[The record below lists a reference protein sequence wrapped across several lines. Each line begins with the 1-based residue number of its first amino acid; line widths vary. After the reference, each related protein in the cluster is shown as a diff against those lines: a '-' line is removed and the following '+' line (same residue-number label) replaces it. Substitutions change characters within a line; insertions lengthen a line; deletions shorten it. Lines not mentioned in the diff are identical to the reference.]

1 MKISNSIPIVDLTA
15 SSAEVTAQIHQAC
28 RTFGFFYIIGHGI
41 DKGLQQNLE
50 TLSRQFFAQDEAVKM
65 QIKMSLGGKAWRGY
79 FPVGDELTSGQPDLK
94 EGIYFGKELEK
105 NHPMVI
111 AQAPLHGANLFPDN
125 LPNFKETVL
134 EYLTAMTT
142 LGHQLMRSIAL
153 SLGLEAEY
161 FSIHYTSDPLILF
174 RIFNYPAITNHQS
187 LWGVG
192 EHTDYGLL
200 TILKQDDAGGLQV
213 KTPSEWI
220 EAPPIPNSF
229 VCNIGDM
236 LDRLTNGFYRS
247 TPHRVRNISGRDR
260 LSFPFF
266 FDPNWNAKIQPLNLP
281 NAIDNKNSERWDQA
295 NLQEFQ
301 GTYGEYLLG
310 KISKVFPYLCDEVL

>member
-1 MKISNSIPIVDLTA
+1 MKTSIPIIDLTTSTEFIA
-15 SSAEVTAQIHQAC
+15 AQIHQAC
-28 RTFGFFYIIGHGI
+28 RTFGFVYIVGHGV
-41 DKGLQQNLE
+41 DERLQQNLE
-50 TLSRQFFAQDEAVKM
+50 NLSRQFFAQDEATKM
-65 QIKMSLGGKAWRGY
+65 KIKMSLGGKAWRGY

-94 EGIYFGKELEK
+94 EGIYFGEELTK

-111 AQAPLHGANLFPDN
+111 AQTPLHGANLFPDN
-125 LPNFKETVL
+125 LPNFKETIL
-134 EYLTAMTT
+134 EYLAAMTA
-142 LGHQLMRSIAL
+142 LGHELMRAIAL
-153 SLGLEAEY
+153 SLELEENY
-161 FSIHYTSDPLILF
+161 FSSHYTADPLTLF
-174 RIFNYPAITNHQS
+174 RIFNYPVVQNPQS

-213 KTPSEWI
+213 KTPSGWI
-220 EAPPIPNSF
+220 EAPPVPNSF

-247 TPHRVRNISGRDR
+247 TPHRVRNISGRNR

-266 FDPNWNAKIQPLNLP
+266 FDPNWNAKIQPLHLP
-281 NAIDNKNSERWDQA
+281 GGTENNFSPRWDEA

-301 GTYGEYLLG
+301 GTYSEYLLR
-310 KISKVFPYLCDEVL
+310 KTSKVFPYLHEIVL